1 MTLVSRNRSTA
12 GDPAADVEPADP
24 EEASASTASPATRVL
39 GALSL
44 GAVVLWLL
52 YGLWWSPP
60 DVEQS
65 DAVRLFYVHVP
76 SAILAYAGCFLTTV
90 ASALWLRRR
99 TPGWDALASASA
111 ELGLVFVT
119 ITLVTGSL
127 WGRVTWG
134 TYWTWDA
141 RLTSTALLAVM
152 LVGYLALRRVEV
164 TPAGSVRAAVV
175 GLLLIPNVIIV
186 NRSVEWWR
194 SLHQRATI
202 TKLDPSIGG
211 EMLVAFFVGMV
222 AGALVFAWLLIHRF
236 RLAWLEQQV
245 ERHDLDA
252 AVAARRAEAGAAAAT
267 STVEAQA

>member
-1 MTLVSRNRSTA
+1 
-12 GDPAADVEPADP
+12 
-24 EEASASTASPATRVL
+24 
-39 GALSL
+39 
-44 GAVVLWLL
+44 
-52 YGLWWSPP
+52 
-60 DVEQS
+60 
-65 DAVRLFYVHVP
+65 
-76 SAILAYAGCFLTTV
+76 
-90 ASALWLRRR
+90 
-99 TPGWDALASASA
+99 
-111 ELGLVFVT
+111 LVFVT

-252 AVAARRAEAGAAAAT
+252 AVAARRAEAGAAAT
-267 STVEAQA
+267 SAVEAQA